1 MGILPQPI
9 AEHGVGE
16 ARAKSPGQ
24 ACPRLAGDGD
34 TGTRMDLAIDAT
46 SARNESASRPIDRRN
61 PPPPI
66 DVMGLPIRPIDMA
79 QLIDTVARRVKSRR
93 KTTLGYANA
102 HTVNLARSD
111 ARYQRVLR
119 DVDLLFADG
128 ISVVWA
134 SRGIGGGLPQRL
146 TAADYL
152 PGLIERCVADGISLY
167 LLGGTDD
174 VNRRAI
180 ERLRTAHPG
189 LRIIGGRP
197 GFFDPGQSSAIIADI
212 NAAAPD
218 ILLVGMS
225 SPVQEFWIAEHD
237 AALRPPVRWCVGA
250 LFDYIAGAEAR
261 APRWMCRV
269 GCEWLYRLLVD
280 PVGKWRRYL
289 LGNPRFVWNAVC
301 WRLRGPV
308 RAGTYAPAR
317 SWRGDRDGAPL

>member
-1 MGILPQPI
+1 MGLLPQPI

-16 ARAKSPGQ
+16 ARAESPGQ
-24 ACPRLAGDGD
+24 ACPGLAGDGD
-34 TGTRMDLAIDAT
+34 TGTRMNLAIDAA
-46 SARNESASRPIDRRN
+46 SAPNEAASQPNDRCD
-61 PPPPI
+61 PPPSI
-66 DVMGLPIRPIDMA
+66 DVMGLPMRPIDMT
-79 QLIDTVARRVKSRR
+79 QLIDLVACRAKSHR
-93 KTTLGYANA
+93 KMTLCYANA

-180 ERLRTAHPG
+180 ERLRAEHPA
-189 LRIIGGRP
+189 LRIVGGRP
-197 GFFDPGQSSAIIADI
+197 GFFEPGQSSSIIADI

-225 SPVQEFWIAEHD
+225 SPAQEYWIAEHD

-250 LFDYIAGAEAR
+250 LFDYIAGAESR

-301 WRLRGPV
+301 WRLRRPLGAETRATAPV
-308 RAGTYAPAR
+308 
-317 SWRGDRDGAPL
+317 WRGDRDGAPL

>member
-1 MGILPQPI
+1 MGVLPQPV
-9 AEHGVGE
+9 AERSRTE

-24 ACPRLAGDGD
+24 ACPGLADNARREPRTSVAVGGA
-34 TGTRMDLAIDAT
+34 LA
-46 SARNESASRPIDRRN
+46 SNESASRPNDLCD

-79 QLIDTVARRVKSRR
+79 QLIDLVACRAKSHH
-93 KTTLGYANA
+93 KTTLCYANA

-111 ARYQRVLR
+111 ARFRRVLR

-128 ISVVWA
+128 VSIVWA
-134 SRGIGGGLPQRL
+134 CRGIGAGLPQRL

-152 PGLIERCVADGISLY
+152 PGLIERCIAERISLY
-167 LLGGTDD
+167 LLGGTDE
-174 VNRRAI
+174 VNRQAI
-180 ERLRTAHPG
+180 ERLRTEHPA
-189 LRIIGGRP
+189 LRIVGGRP
-197 GFFDPGQSSAIIADI
+197 GFFEPDQSGSIIADI

-225 SPVQEFWIAEHD
+225 SPAQEYWIAEHD

-250 LFDYIAGAEAR
+250 LFDYIAGAESR

-308 RAGTYAPAR
+308 RAEPYAPAR
-317 SWRGDRDGAPL
+317 SLRDDSDGERP